1 MPNEPIR
8 KGASTAGLATSLYRQ
23 LAADRG
29 NLFFS
34 PYSIS
39 AALAMCQ
46 AGASGVTRAEMET
59 ALGQAGAG
67 ESLVEVFSDLQ
78 QVLASRARPMP
89 APFHL
94 SVANALW
101 VQRGYRVNAGFVETL
116 RNRLGAEVSE
126 TDFADAPSEAA
137 RDVNRWVGE
146 ATRGKIRQILSES
159 DIDALTRMILANA
172 IYFKAPWLHPFRER
186 ATKPEPFHLLG
197 GRAVEVPMMHAT
209 EERRYARGEGFQAVE
224 VPYGND
230 WVVMLLVLPDEG
242 RLEAVERE
250 LDVGSVVEST
260 RNAARVDV
268 ALALPRFRVESSFAL
283 RQPLNRIGIK
293 DAFEPG
299 ADFTRVSDEPG
310 FALGNVLHKAVVDV
324 DEKGTEAAAATAVI
338 LSGSALLEP
347 PPPLEFRVDRP
358 FLFLVLD
365 KPTGTVLFMGRV
377 LDPGN

>member
-67 ESLVEVFSDLQ
+67 ESLVDVFSELQ
-78 QVLASRARPMP
+78 QALASRARPAP

-101 VQRGYRVNAGFVETL
+101 IQRGYAVRPAFAEAL
-116 RNRLGAEVSE
+116 RNRLDADLSE
-126 TDFADAPSEAA
+126 TDFADAATAA
-137 RDVNRWVGE
+137 GEVNRWVGE
-146 ATRGKIRQILSES
+146 ATRGKIREILSES

-172 IYFKAPWLHPFRER
+172 IYFKAPWLHPFREW
-186 ATKPEPFHLLG
+186 ATKHEPFHLLDG
-197 GRAVEVPMMHAT
+197 GVVEVSMMHAT
-209 EERRYARGEGFQAVE
+209 EERRYARGEGFRAVE

-260 RNAARVDV
+260 RSAARVDV
-268 ALALPRFRVESSFAL
+268 ALALPRFHVESSFAL
-283 RQPLNRIGIK
+283 RQPLKRIGIK

-324 DEKGTEAAAATAVI
+324 DESGTEAAAVTAVI
-338 LSGSALLEP
+338 LIGSALLEP
-347 PPPLEFRVDRP
+347 PPPIEFRVDRP
-358 FLFLVLD
+358 FLFLIVD
-365 KPTGTVLFMGRV
+365 KPTGTILFLGRV
-377 LDPGN
+377 LNPRSE